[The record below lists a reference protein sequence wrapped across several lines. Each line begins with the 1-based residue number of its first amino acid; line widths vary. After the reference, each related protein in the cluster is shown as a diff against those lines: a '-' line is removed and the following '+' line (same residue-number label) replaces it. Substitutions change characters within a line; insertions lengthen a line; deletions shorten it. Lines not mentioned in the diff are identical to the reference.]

1 MRGFGSFLFLSILL
15 ASSLMAQDK
24 ELKGSFGVV
33 IAENFVKFNYTISYL
48 GDSAQP
54 DNLAFRISF
63 DDTKGFNLAGEI
75 TEAET
80 QLKNLKNQSLQG
92 KVQRESAASALL
104 LFPKDASFDLKGKTK
119 LYTEIKGYKLKKDF
133 TL

>member
-1 MRGFGSFLFLSILL
+1 MRWLGSFLFMSILL

-24 ELKGSFGVV
+24 EIKGSFGVV

-54 DNLAFRISF
+54 DNLAFRITF

-75 TEAET
+75 NEGET
-80 QLKNLKNQSLQG
+80 QLKNLKNQTIQG
-92 KVQRESAASALL
+92 KVQRESASSALL
-104 LFPKDASFDLKGKTK
+104 LFPKDGSFDTKGKTK